1 MPCGGRSTLL
11 TLQVTHL
18 IPHASKA
25 AAQSLLPRWYKAEM
39 TVPWL
44 KGGEMLGCEV
54 PLGQYWHRCPER
66 LENFLLGDVQQPPDM
81 GLGTLLWVSLPEQR
95 LGQMDPEV
103 SSNLNHSVLHD
114 NLIQETAAFPAE
126 PCELFMSSKNYLL
139 STNLAWAS
147 CYFFPG
153 WWQCTHFL
161 EAYCR
166 GITHIS
172 THIEQC
178 SNIKKCV
185 MQRLICLAAHFQV

>member
-18 IPHASKA
+18 ISHASKA

-54 PLGQYWHRCPER
+54 PLGQYWLRTGTGAQR
-66 LENFLLGDVQQPPDM
+66 GWRISSLEMFSSLPDM

-114 NLIQETAAFPAE
+114 NLIQETAAFSTE

-153 WWQCTHFL
+153 WWQCTHL
-161 EAYCR
+161 VLPGSLLSGYHAHIY
-166 GITHIS
+166 THR
-172 THIEQC
+172 TMFKH
-178 SNIKKCV
+178 
-185 MQRLICLAAHFQV
+185 